1 MSFKFFGIEIYVSFY
16 FLAIITIMLYT
27 DKTGLAS
34 IMLFAIFLHE
44 LGHVLAMILLSCR
57 VLKIR
62 LIPSSVQIVKD
73 SSKGYESDLLIAL
86 AGPFANFIAFMV
98 FKGCFEN
105 FALINF
111 AVGAYNLLPFKGLD
125 GGTICYSVLCKMFDI
140 NKAASILKYIT
151 ITVAV
156 ILIIGASMLW
166 LFEKGNISLL
176 IISAYLLVTS
186 LLKL

>member
-1 MSFKFFGIEIYVSFY
+1 MSFKAFGIEIYVSFY

-34 IMLFAIFLHE
+34 VMLFAIFLHE
-44 LGHVLAMILLSCR
+44 LGHIFAMILLSCR

-73 SSKGYESDLLIAL
+73 SSKGYGKDCLIAF
-86 AGPFANFIAFMV
+86 AGPFVNLCLFLF
-98 FKGCFEN
+98 FKHRFEN

-125 GGTICYSVLCKMFDI
+125 GGTICYSVLCKLFDI
-140 NKAASILKYIT
+140 NKVAVILKYLT